1 MKLPHK
7 MSNLYIQYED
17 FLNEAATNKEPFEQ
31 FAKTRLAGATKIAQN
46 AEQKGGDAMLTYHHF
61 AVKLPIYRQAVEGRF
76 KLNKAMDALDKQM
89 SKLNEGTRNEVK
101 LRPVEFQK
109 VVGLIEVLGELI
121 IKFHETH

>member
-1 MKLPHK
+1 MNNIHT
-7 MSNLYIQYED
+7 QYEN
-17 FLNEAATNKEPFEQ
+17 FLNEASSNKEPFDQ

-61 AVKLPIYRQAVEGRF
+61 AVKLPIYRQAAEGKF

-89 SKLNEGTRNEVK
+89 SKLNAGVRNDVK
-101 LRPVEFQK
+101 LRQVEFQK
-109 VVGLIEVLGELI
+109 IVGLIEVWGELI